1 MQDLEG
7 FALGFGKVRVVE
19 GARIFV
25 TRDGALKSASR
36 KDRHTQ
42 PISARHVRAQPVEGN
57 A

>member
-7 FALGFGKVRVVE
+7 FGLGFRKVRVVE

-36 KDRHTQ
+36 KDQ
-42 PISARHVRAQPVEGN
+42 DSAHFCSSCARTAG
-57 A
+57 